1 MFLKN
6 QPKKLENDKSYIK
19 NSEYIDCRNKLYK
32 IYEQKINAM
41 RINVIGTNT
50 VKSLQTFFLTLKNV
64 ELQKAQ
70 LEIL

>member
-1 MFLKN
+1 
-6 QPKKLENDKSYIK
+6 
-19 NSEYIDCRNKLYK
+19 
-32 IYEQKINAM
+32 M
-41 RINVIGTNT
+41 RINAIGTNT

>member
-6 QPKKLENDKSYIK
+6 QPKKLENDKNYIK
-19 NSEYIDCRNKLYK
+19 NSENIDYRNKLYK
-32 IYEQKINAM
+32 IYEQKINGM
-41 RINVIGTNT
+41 RINAIGTNT